1 MIDFYGFQGSLKEKN
16 IDKDE
21 YLEIEYGEIISRRT
35 LFNQIRLNFPLYSQ
49 ELLKDVSLI
58 LQLIQNEYNKKL
70 IELPL
75 KYNFH
80 FKINEHYVFF
90 FKN

>member
-75 KYNFH
+75 KYNLILPKYFS
-80 FKINEHYVFF
+80 
-90 FKN
+90 